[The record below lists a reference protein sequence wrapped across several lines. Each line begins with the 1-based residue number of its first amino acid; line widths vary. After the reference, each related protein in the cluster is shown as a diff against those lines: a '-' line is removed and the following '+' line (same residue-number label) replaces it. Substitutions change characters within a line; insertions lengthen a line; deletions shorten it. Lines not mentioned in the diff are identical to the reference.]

1 MSWLL
6 IITMLATINGVQ
18 NEMSVTTEYASRVE
32 CEQEL
37 ENVQTTS
44 VNLASFMNIKLEFSG
59 ECIVVHKQATLF
71 RHIPAPGQS
80 KTK

>member
-32 CEQEL
+32 CEKEL

-44 VNLASFMNIKLEFSG
+44 INLASFMNIKLEVSG
-59 ECIVVHKQATLF
+59 ECIVVHQQATLYKHF
-71 RHIPAPGQS
+71 PAPGQ
-80 KTK
+80 

>member
-6 IITMLATINGVQ
+6 VVTMLATINSVQ
-18 NEMSVTTEYASRVE
+18 NELSITTEYESRVE

-37 ENVQTTS
+37 ENMRLTS
-44 VNLASFMNIKLEFSG
+44 INFASFMNIKLEISG

-71 RHIPAPGQS
+71 RHLPAPGQ
-80 KTK
+80 